1 MTVNNFNIQIQNIAD
16 VAADVLIVSLF
27 EGTQPS
33 GETEAVDKALGG
45 QISALIETG
54 DFTGRFKEL
63 KVLYPFGKIQ
73 AKRIFLIGLGEAAEF
88 THTRARQ
95 AAAVTARAARDHKA
109 VTVATLVHGAGNSNL
124 DVNLAAQ
131 ALVEGTLLGL
141 YQVTTQKLNQTPSTL
156 TDVLV
161 VEPDAAKYQAI
172 HDGLERGRIIAESTN
187 FARELINRP
196 SNQLTPTQLADA
208 ATELATRHG
217 LGLTVLGDQ
226 ELQDLGANA
235 ILAIGQGSPEESRLI
250 VLNYHGNPDSEE
262 TLALVGKGITFD
274 TGGYSL
280 KPAVGMENMKTDMG
294 GAGAVLGAMQAIA
307 QLKPKANIMAV
318 IPAAENMVSG
328 TAIKPGD
335 VIVTLN
341 GKSMEIVNTDAEGRV
356 VLADA
361 ITYALRNGATK
372 LVDIATLTG
381 AISVALGRTV
391 AGLFTND
398 GDFAAVVKEAFHR
411 SGERAWELPLVEEY
425 GNNYK
430 SNVADM
436 KNTGTRDGGS
446 IVAAMIL
453 REFVE
458 NTPWV
463 HLDIAGVARDIEGGQ
478 DLNPRGATGFGVRSL
493 VELAFL
499 QEQE

>member
-1 MTVNNFNIQIQNIAD
+1 MRIELQSITD
-16 VAADVLIVSLF
+16 VEADVLIVNLF
-27 EGTQPS
+27 EGTTQPT
-33 GETEAVDKALGG
+33 GATGALDQALGG

-54 DFTGRFKEL
+54 DFTGKFKEL
-63 KVLYPFGKIQ
+63 KVLYPFGKLK
-73 AKRIFLIGLGEAAEF
+73 AKRIFLVGLGEAAEF
-88 THTRARQ
+88 THPRARQ
-95 AAAVTARAARDHKA
+95 AAAVAARAARDHKA
-109 VTVATLVHGAGNSNL
+109 VTVATVVHGAGEGHL
-124 DVNLAAQ
+124 DTALAAQ
-131 ALVEGTLLGL
+131 ALTEGTLLGL
-141 YQVTTQKLNQTPSTL
+141 YQVTTLKKHQTPSTL
-156 TDVLV
+156 TDLIV
-161 VEPDAAKYQAI
+161 VEADAEKYQAI
-172 HDGLERGRIIAESTN
+172 HDGIERGRVIADATN
-187 FARELINRP
+187 YARELINRP
-196 SNQLTPTQLADA
+196 ANLLTPTNLADA
-208 ATELATRHG
+208 AQDVANRFG
-217 LGLTVLGDQ
+217 LGLNILGDQ
-226 ELQDLGANA
+226 ELKDIGANA

-274 TGGYSL
+274 TGGYTL
-280 KPAVGMENMKTDMG
+280 KPAAGMENMKTDMG

-335 VIVTLN
+335 VIVTMN

-372 LVDIATLTG
+372 LVDVATLTG
-381 AISVALGRTV
+381 AISVALGRQV

-398 GDFAAVVKEAFHR
+398 TDFASVVKEAFHR
-411 SGERAWELPLVEEY
+411 SGERAWELPIVEDY
-425 GNNYK
+425 SNAYK

-436 KNTGTRDGGS
+436 KNSAGRDGGS
-446 IVAAMIL
+446 IIAAMIL

-458 NTPWV
+458 ETPWV
-463 HLDIAGVARDIEGGQ
+463 HLDIAGVARDIEGNQ
-478 DLNPRGATGFGVRSL
+478 ELNPRGATGFGVRTL

-499 QEQE
+499 QESQEQ